1 VEWQLSP
8 TDSVSPA
15 KALAMPR
22 VRSKS
27 QRQYVPQNDAGK
39 IASALEEARGE
50 RMPKFIVP
58 CLAIVRDKVPM
69 GDQLLHEIKFDGY
82 RLQLHKREN
91 DVRFYARRGHDW
103 SKRFSSLI
111 QSAWYLPV
119 THLILDGEVIVRTAS
134 GHSDFGSLEDD
145 LGTGRSD
152 RFVYFVFD
160 ILHINGIWLRDCA
173 LVDRKS
179 VLVELL
185 RGQTGPIR
193 F

>member
-1 VEWQLSP
+1 V
-8 TDSVSPA
+8 

-27 QRQYVPQNDAGK
+27 QRQYIPQNDAGK
-39 IASALEEARGE
+39 IAAALEGARGE

-58 CLAIVRDKVPM
+58 SLAMVRDKVPM
-69 GDQLLHEIKFDGY
+69 GDQWLHEIKFDGY

-91 DVRFYARRGHDW
+91 DVRFYTRRGHDW
-103 SKRFSSLI
+103 TKRFSSLI

-119 THLILDGEVIVRTAS
+119 THLILDGEVIVPTAS

-145 LGTGRSD
+145 LSTGRSD